1 VKTKGGMRFVT
12 PSKKSVAGN
21 TSSSGRVS
29 VRPAASVQPQPTVKH
44 TASTS
49 AAAAAAAA
57 AAATTVARGNK
68 QTAAIA
74 PTSQLAK
81 VMMMLSVGHT
91 VMCVCEHLHIYSDV
105 ICVNLCFGMS

>member
-29 VRPAASVQPQPTVKH
+29 VRPAASVQPTVKH

-57 AAATTVARGNK
+57 AAAVARGNK

-91 VMCVCEHLHIYSDV
+91 VCVY
-105 ICVNLCFGMS
+105 VNTCTSTVA